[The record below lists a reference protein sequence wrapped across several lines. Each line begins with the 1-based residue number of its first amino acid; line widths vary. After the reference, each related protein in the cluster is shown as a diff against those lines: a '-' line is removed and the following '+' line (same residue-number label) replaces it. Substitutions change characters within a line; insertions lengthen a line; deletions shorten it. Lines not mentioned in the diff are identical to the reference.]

1 MTEKRFFLKKKF
13 LGKDKFHDIIC
24 HNVMDSKETEET
36 LNILYDKYSSLRK
49 ENEKIKEYNKSQ
61 ELEIVRL
68 HKLAD
73 AMSGVLKELGVY
85 DVYDEKQINS
95 VKEKLNKSDNM
106 TEKQFTNK
114 IGINI
119 IQNNNLPILIE
130 NEETGEMET
139 YHMIQKID
147 TIYVS
152 KMLYSHL
159 IKRNG
164 TIL

>member
-1 MTEKRFFLKKKF
+1 
-13 LGKDKFHDIIC
+13 
-24 HNVMDSKETEET
+24 
-36 LNILYDKYSSLRK
+36 
-49 ENEKIKEYNKSQ
+49 
-61 ELEIVRL
+61 
-68 HKLAD
+68 
-73 AMSGVLKELGVY
+73 
-85 DVYDEKQINS
+85 
-95 VKEKLNKSDNM
+95 M

-164 TIL
+164 MIL